1 MSVINQMDRKMK
13 ILIVDDFATMRQ
25 IVKKSLRQLGFD
37 NITEAV
43 DGNDALNKLKADE
56 YKFIVSDWN
65 MPNMMGIDLLKAIRS
80 DDKLKQLPFLMVTA
94 EAQKE
99 NIIEAAKAGVSQY
112 IIKPFTVD
120 ALQQKIEAIFAKKQ
134 SLLTRERRMTSNKDT
149 PTMETDGTTTVV
161 VSSETEHAYAE
172 ALEKILIGFGN
183 GDLEQIREAMNSIAQ
198 GPDMLRL
205 QERLGAIVKEFHSTV
220 TNVKSGLDP
229 ASITMSSTNIP
240 DAARKLEY
248 VLNATNDATH
258 KLFGIIERQENLIS
272 EGDAALERLKSELNN
287 GVNPTEAL
295 AHYEADYKRWTG
307 ATHEAL
313 SEAVMTQ
320 EFQDLC
326 GQALKK
332 VLNLVQ
338 EMEGNLTT
346 LLKHLGVDV
355 NQPTEPVAEKLE
367 QDNVDDLLK
376 QFGF

>member
-1 MSVINQMDRKMK
+1 
-13 ILIVDDFATMRQ
+13 
-25 IVKKSLRQLGFD
+25 
-37 NITEAV
+37 
-43 DGNDALNKLKADE
+43 
-56 YKFIVSDWN
+56 
-65 MPNMMGIDLLKAIRS
+65 
-80 DDKLKQLPFLMVTA
+80 
-94 EAQKE
+94 
-99 NIIEAAKAGVSQY
+99 
-112 IIKPFTVD
+112 
-120 ALQQKIEAIFAKKQ
+120 
-134 SLLTRERRMTSNKDT
+134 MTSKEDT
-149 PTMETDGTTTVV
+149 PSMETDDSTTVV

-183 GDLEQIREAMNSIAQ
+183 GDLEQIRAAMNSIAQ

-205 QERLGAIVKEFHSTV
+205 QERLGAIVRDFHSTV

-272 EGDAALERLKSELNN
+272 EGDAALEKLKSELQA
-287 GVNPTEAL
+287 GVNPMEAL
-295 AHYEADYKRWTG
+295 AHYESDYKRWTG

-355 NQPTEPVAEKLE
+355 NQPTEPAAEKLE

>member
-1 MSVINQMDRKMK
+1 
-13 ILIVDDFATMRQ
+13 
-25 IVKKSLRQLGFD
+25 
-37 NITEAV
+37 
-43 DGNDALNKLKADE
+43 
-56 YKFIVSDWN
+56 
-65 MPNMMGIDLLKAIRS
+65 
-80 DDKLKQLPFLMVTA
+80 
-94 EAQKE
+94 
-99 NIIEAAKAGVSQY
+99 
-112 IIKPFTVD
+112 
-120 ALQQKIEAIFAKKQ
+120 
-134 SLLTRERRMTSNKDT
+134 MTSNENP
-149 PTMETDGTTTVV
+149 PTTEKPGSKTVV
-161 VSSETEHAYAE
+161 VCSETEHAYAE

-183 GDLEQIREAMNSIAQ
+183 GDVEQIRSAMNLIGQ

-205 QERLGAIVKEFHSTV
+205 QERLGTFVKDFHSTV

-272 EGDAALERLKSELNN
+272 EGDAALEKLKTELQN
-287 GVNPTEAL
+287 GVNPIEAL
-295 AHYEADYKRWTG
+295 ARYETDYKRWTG
-307 ATHEAL
+307 ATHQAL

-338 EMEGNLTT
+338 EMEGNLTA
-346 LLKHLGVDV
+346 LLKHLGIDIH
-355 NQPTEPVAEKLE
+355 QPKEPVAEKLE